1 MHIPIPWRSLALSV
15 GIALLLGSAAAQQ
28 QPADPRATNEAR
40 RQGPAHVMSPLDL
53 SPGIDVVAGR
63 PTERSVRLVA
73 LAHAGDEL
81 AQLRWWPASGGP
93 AGAQARPLRLTHLEP
108 LALQLDGLSPDTDY
122 RYELR
127 RGERADGAVLADGRF
142 RTWRPAGSSFT
153 VTLTADSHLD
163 QNTDVPMLRKT
174 LALARADAPDF
185 HIDLGDTFMVDKH
198 ADRAGAAAQYLAQ
211 RQLFGQLGVPLYLVL
226 GNHDGEER
234 KLLREG
240 PQSLAVW
247 ANQQRKRYFA
257 NPEPDQLYTGNE
269 TPDPWAG
276 PLQDYYAWT
285 WGDAQFIVLNPYWHA
300 PAGRA
305 PERWGLSV
313 GRTQYEW
320 LRRVL
325 AGAAPRYR
333 FVFIHQLVGGID
345 RQGRGGAE
353 AVPYGEWGGNHADGS
368 PGFETQ
374 RPGWAEP
381 IHDLLKRAGVTA
393 VFHGHDHLYAWQER
407 DGIAYVETP
416 QPGHRGPGHGQ
427 AGQDYGYRSGVVR
440 GEGGYLRLRVGPNR
454 CDVEFIATDGPQAT
468 VLHRAELRPRA
479 VP

>member
-1 MHIPIPWRSLALSV
+1 MPALN
-15 GIALLLGSAAAQQ
+15 LK
-28 QPADPRATNEAR
+28 
-40 RQGPAHVMSPLDL
+40 
-53 SPGIDVVAGR
+53 PGVDVVAGR
-63 PTERSVRLVA
+63 PTERSVRLVV
-73 LAHAGDEL
+73 LAQVADEL
-81 AQLRWWPASGGP
+81 AQLRWWPASGGS
-93 AGAQARPLRLTHLEP
+93 AGLQTRPVRLTHQEP
-108 LALQLDGLSPDTDY
+108 VALQIDGLTPDTDY

-127 RGERADGAVLADGRF
+127 RGERAEGAVLADGRF
-142 RTWRPAGSSFT
+142 HTRRAAGSRYT

-163 QNTDVPMLRKT
+163 QNTDVAMLRKT
-174 LALARADAPDF
+174 LSLARADTPDF

-198 ADRAGAAAQYLAQ
+198 ADRASAAAQYLAQ
-211 RQLFGQLGVPLYLVL
+211 RQLFGELGVPLYLVL

-234 KLLREG
+234 KLLRDG

-257 NPEPDQLYTGNE
+257 NPEPDHLYTGNDSL
-269 TPDPWAG
+269 DPWAG
-276 PLQDYYAWT
+276 RLQDYYAWT

-305 PERWGLSV
+305 PERWGLSL
-313 GRTQYEW
+313 GSTQYEW

-325 AGAAPRYR
+325 TDTPARYR

-353 AVPYGEWGGNHADGS
+353 AVPFGEWGGSHADGS
-368 PGFETQ
+368 PGFAAQ

-381 IHDLLKRAGVTA
+381 IHNLLRQAGVTA
-393 VFHGHDHLYAWQER
+393 VFHGHDHLYAWQTR

-427 AGQDYGYRSGVVR
+427 AGEDYGYRSGVVR
-440 GEGGYLRLRVGPNR
+440 GEGGYLRLHIGPEH
-454 CDVEFIATDGPQAT
+454 CEVEFVATDGPQAT
-468 VLHRAELRPRA
+468 VLHRAVLKPRSQS
-479 VP
+479 